1 MNSPGIGYS
10 STGGK
15 NMYKKT
21 GNIPGNLLTS
31 QTDYGK
37 IAVRTMGDMTFWQL
51 SPFDG
56 TILSQYGAPVKG

>member
-1 MNSPGIGYS
+1 MH
-10 STGGK
+10 
-15 NMYKKT
+15 KKT

-56 TILSQYGAPVKG
+56 TILSQCGAPVKW